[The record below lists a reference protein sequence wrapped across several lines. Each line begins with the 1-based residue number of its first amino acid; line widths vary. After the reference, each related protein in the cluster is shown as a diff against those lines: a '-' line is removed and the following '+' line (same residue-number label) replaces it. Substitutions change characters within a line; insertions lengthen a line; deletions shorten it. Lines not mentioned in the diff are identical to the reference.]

1 MKNSFLTICLRRYIF
16 LLLPA
21 ILGLSSCKKQI
32 RDNFTEQD
40 VQRIQA
46 VLNELSTSEYR
57 IVLPTFDDG
66 EVVGSKVYGRLPV
79 TEISQVAVS
88 QGISYSET
96 GNLQAVFQSC
106 EGGGAGS
113 HTESES
119 AAKGA
124 GDRINQILENLDKSK
139 FILIRN

>member
-1 MKNSFLTICLRRYIF
+1 MKNPFLPSIF
-16 LLLPA
+16 K
-21 ILGLSSCKKQI
+21 GLVSISLSVVLFASGCKKQV

-40 VQRIQA
+40 VQRIQE
-46 VLNELSTSEYR
+46 VLRELNKNEYR

-66 EVVGSKVYGRLPV
+66 EIVGSEVYGSLPV
-79 TEISQVAVS
+79 TEVRQVAVS
-88 QGISYSET
+88 KGISYSET

-119 AAKGA
+119 AARGTD
-124 GDRINQILENLDKSK
+124 DRIDQILENIDKSK
-139 FILIRN
+139 FILVRK